1 MIFSLLVVMVLLLL
15 LGFPMVMTMLFST
28 LFYMIAFMPEVEI
41 FTVVQQMVLGVQSPV
56 LMAIPMFMLAADIMC
71 TGHTSNRLLDFVESF
86 VGHLPGGMATTT
98 SVTCALFG
106 SISGSTQAT
115 VVAVGRPVR
124 KKLLERGY
132 KDSEIMALIINS
144 SNLAYLIPP
153 SLGMVVY
160 GVASGASIG
169 ELFIAGIGPAVV
181 ILVLFGVYCA
191 IYAVVKKIP
200 RLDKAT
206 VAERWSATKNS
217 LLAFGFPLII
227 MGGIYTGIFSPT
239 EAAAVSVLYALVVE
253 VLIYK
258 SIRIQEIYRIALST
272 GIITTVV
279 FVLVAVGGAFS
290 WVMSYARVPQVMTEG
305 LLGSTPSVFMI
316 LLVVN
321 IIFFIACMFVE
332 AVVVILVL
340 TPIFA
345 PIAAAAGIDLVHLGI
360 IITLQ
365 VAIGSGT
372 PPFGTSIFTCSAIF
386 DKPYLEV
393 IRNEGPYILI
403 LLFAVFLISAFPEIS
418 LFLGSLVKQ

>member
-1 MIFSLLVVMVLLLL
+1 M
-15 LGFPMVMTMLFST
+15 GFPMMMTMLFST
-28 LFYMIAFMPEVEI
+28 LFYMLTFMPDVEV
-41 FTVVQQMVLGVQSPV
+41 FTSVQQMVLGVQSPV

-71 TGHTSNRLLDFVESF
+71 TGQTSNRLLDFVESF

-98 SVTCALFG
+98 SVTCAMFG

-132 KDSEIMALIINS
+132 DDSEIMALIINS

-169 ELFIAGIGPAVV
+169 DLFIAGLGPALL
-181 ILVLFGVYCA
+181 IIIMFA
-191 IYAVVKKIP
+191 IYSAFYAKVKKIP
-200 RLDKAT
+200 RMDKAT
-206 VAERWSATKNS
+206 MTQRMAATKKC

-239 EAAAVSVLYALVVE
+239 EAAAVSVLYALIVE
-253 VLIYK
+253 VGVYK
-258 SIRIQEIYRIALST
+258 SIKLRDIYKIALST

-279 FVLVAVGGAFS
+279 FILVAVGASFS
-290 WVMSYARVPQVMTEG
+290 WIISYARVPQLMTEG
-305 LLGSTPSVFMI
+305 LLGNDPSVFKI
-316 LLVVN
+316 LLTVN
-321 IIFFIACMFVE
+321 IFYFVGCMFVE

-340 TPIFA
+340 TPIFV

-360 IITLQ
+360 IVTLQ

-386 DKPYLEV
+386 DKPFLKV
-393 IRNEGPYILI
+393 IKNEGPYIAM
-403 LLFAVFLISAFPEIS
+403 LLLACLLISAFPDIS
-418 LFLGSLVKQ
+418 LFLGSLVK

>member
-1 MIFSLLVVMVLLLL
+1 MVFSLLAVMVVLLLM
-15 LGFPMVMTMLFST
+15 GFPMMMTMLFAT
-28 LFYMIAFMPEVEI
+28 LYYLIAFMPDVEV

-71 TGHTSNRLLDFVESF
+71 TGHTSKRLLDFVESF

-98 SVTCALFG
+98 SLTCALFG

-132 KDSEIMALIINS
+132 SESEIMALIINS

-169 ELFIAGIGPAVV
+169 KLFIAGIGPAVV
-181 ILVLFGVYCA
+181 ILILFGIYCA
-191 IYAVVKKIP
+191 IYAKVKKIP
-200 RLDKAT
+200 RLDKASY
-206 VAERWSATKNS
+206 AERWKATKNS
-217 LLAFGFPLII
+217 FMAFGFPFII

-239 EAAAVSVLYALVVE
+239 EAAAVSVLYALIVE
-253 VLIYK
+253 VFIYK
-258 SIRIQEIYRIALST
+258 SIKLKDVYKIALST

-279 FVLVAVGGAFS
+279 FILVAVGGAFS
-290 WVMSYARVPQVMTEG
+290 WVISYARVPQLMTEG
-305 LLGSTPSVFMI
+305 ILGSSPSVFMI

-321 IIFFIACMFVE
+321 IFFFVGCMFIE
-332 AVVVILVL
+332 AVVVILIL
-340 TPIFA
+340 TPIFV
-345 PIAAAAGIDLVHLGI
+345 PIALAAGIDLVHLGI

-386 DKPYLEV
+386 DKPFLTV
-393 IRNEGPYILI
+393 IKNEGPYIAI
-403 LLFAVFLISAFPEIS
+403 LLFACLLISAFPQIS
-418 LFLGSLVKQ
+418 LFLGSLVQ

>member
-1 MIFSLLVVMVLLLL
+1 MVFSLLLIMVILLLM
-15 LGFPMVMTMLFST
+15 GFPMMMTMLFST
-28 LFYMIAFMPEVEI
+28 LFYMLAYMPNVEV
-41 FTVVQQMVLGVQSPV
+41 FTVVQQMVIGVQSPV

-98 SVTCALFG
+98 SLTCALFG

-132 KDSEIMALIINS
+132 GESEIMALIINS

-169 ELFIAGIGPAVV
+169 ELFIAGLGPAAV
-181 ILVLFGVYCA
+181 ILVLFGIYCA
-191 IYAVVKKIP
+191 IYAKVKKIP
-200 RLDKAT
+200 RLSKAS
-206 VAERWSATKNS
+206 VADRWLATKNS
-217 LLAFGFPLII
+217 FLAFGFPLII

-239 EAAAVSVLYALVVE
+239 EAAAVSVLYALIVE
-253 VLIYK
+253 VFVYK
-258 SIRIQEIYRIALST
+258 SIKIREIYKIALST

-279 FVLVAVGGAFS
+279 FILVAVGGAFS
-290 WVMSYARVPQVMTEG
+290 WVISYARVPQIMTEG
-305 LLGSTPSVFMI
+305 LLGSNPSIFMI

-321 IIFFIACMFVE
+321 LFFFVGCMFIE
-332 AVVVILVL
+332 AVVVILIL
-340 TPIFA
+340 TPIFV
-345 PIAAAAGIDLVHLGI
+345 PIAAAAGINLVHLGI

-386 DKPYLEV
+386 DKPFLTV
-393 IRNEGPYILI
+393 IKNEGPYIAI
-403 LLFAVFLISAFPEIS
+403 LLVACLLISSFPEIS
-418 LFLGSLVKQ
+418 LFLGSLVK

>member
-1 MIFSLLVVMVLLLL
+1 MVFSLLGIMVILLL
-15 LGFPMVMTMLFST
+15 LGFPMMMTMLFST
-28 LFYMIAFMPEVEI
+28 LFYMLVYMPSVEV

-98 SVTCALFG
+98 SLTCALFG

-132 KDSEIMALIINS
+132 SESEIMALIINS

-169 ELFIAGIGPAVV
+169 DLFIAGLGPAVV
-181 ILVLFGVYCA
+181 ILIFFGIYCA
-191 IYAVVKKIP
+191 IYAKVKKIP
-200 RLDKAT
+200 RLSKASVADRWKAT
-206 VAERWSATKNS
+206 KSS
-217 LLAFGFPLII
+217 FLAFGFPLII

-239 EAAAVSVLYALVVE
+239 EAAAVSVLYALIVE
-253 VLIYK
+253 VFIYK
-258 SIRIQEIYRIALST
+258 SIKIREIYKIALST

-279 FVLVAVGGAFS
+279 FILVAVGGAFS
-290 WVMSYARVPQVMTEG
+290 WVISYARVPQIMTEG
-305 LLGSTPSVFMI
+305 LLGSNPSIFMI

-321 IIFFIACMFVE
+321 LFFFAGCMFIE
-332 AVVVILVL
+332 AVVVILIL
-340 TPIFA
+340 TPIFV

-386 DKPYLEV
+386 DKPFLTV
-393 IRNEGPYILI
+393 IKNEGPYIAI
-403 LLFAVFLISAFPEIS
+403 LLFACLLISAFPQIS
-418 LFLGSLVKQ
+418 LFLGSLMN

>member
-1 MIFSLLVVMVLLLL
+1 MIFSLLGVMIVLLL
-15 LGFPMVMTMLFST
+15 LGFPMMMTMLFAT
-28 LFYMIAFMPEVEI
+28 LYYMLAFMPDVEV

-98 SVTCALFG
+98 SLTCALFG

-132 KDSEIMALIINS
+132 EDSEVMALIINS

-169 ELFIAGIGPAVV
+169 KLFIAGLGPAVV
-181 ILVLFGVYCA
+181 ILVMFGIYCA
-191 IYAVVKKIP
+191 VYAKIKKIP
-200 RLDKAT
+200 RMKKAT
-206 VAERWSATKNS
+206 FSQRWKATKS
-217 LLAFGFPLII
+217 SFLAFGFPLII
-227 MGGIYTGIFSPT
+227 MGGIYTGLFSPT
-239 EAAAVSVLYALVVE
+239 EAAAVSVLYALIVE
-253 VLIYK
+253 VFVYK
-258 SIRIQEIYRIALST
+258 SIKIRDIYKIALST

-279 FVLVAVGGAFS
+279 FILVAVGGAFS
-290 WVMSYARVPQVMTEG
+290 WVISYARVPQLLTQG
-305 LLGSTPSVFMI
+305 LLGENPSVFMI

-321 IIFFIACMFVE
+321 IFFFISCMFVE
-332 AVVVILVL
+332 AVVVILIL

-345 PIAAAAGIDLVHLGI
+345 PIALAAGIDLVQLGI

-372 PPFGTSIFTCSAIF
+372 PPFGTSIFTASAIF
-386 DKPYLEV
+386 DKPFLEV
-393 IRNEGPYILI
+393 IRNEGPYITMLLI
-403 LLFAVFLISAFPEIS
+403 ACVLISAFPQIS
-418 LFLGSLVKQ
+418 LFLVHMMG

>member
-1 MIFSLLVVMVLLLL
+1 MVFSLLAIMVVLLL
-15 LGFPMVMTMLFST
+15 LGFPMIMTMLFST
-28 LFYMIAFMPEVEI
+28 LYYMLTFMPDVKI

-71 TGHTSNRLLDFVESF
+71 TGHTSNRLLDFVERF

-132 KDSEIMALIINS
+132 SDSEVMALIINS

-169 ELFIAGIGPAVV
+169 KLFVAGLGPAVV
-181 ILVLFGVYCA
+181 ILIMFGIYCA
-191 IYAVVKKIP
+191 IYAKVKKIP
-200 RLDKAT
+200 RIAKAT
-206 VAERWSATKNS
+206 WAQRWVATKNS
-217 LLAFGFPLII
+217 FFAFGFPLII

-239 EAAAVSVLYALVVE
+239 EAAAVSVLYALIVE
-253 VLIYK
+253 VFIYK
-258 SIRIQEIYRIALST
+258 SIKIRDIYRIALST

-290 WVMSYARVPQVMTEG
+290 WVISYARVPQMFTESI
-305 LLGSTPSVFMI
+305 LGSDPSVFMI

-321 IIFFIACMFVE
+321 ILFFISCMFVE
-332 AVVVILVL
+332 AVVVILIL
-340 TPIFA
+340 TPIFV

-386 DKPYLEV
+386 DKPFLTV
-393 IRNEGPYILI
+393 IRNEGPYIAM
-403 LLFAVFLISAFPEIS
+403 LLVACLLISAFPEIS
-418 LFLGSLVKQ
+418 LFLVNLMR

>member
-1 MIFSLLVVMVLLLL
+1 MLFSLLAIMIILLLM
-15 LGFPMVMTMLFST
+15 GFPMMMTMLFST
-28 LFYMIAFMPEVEI
+28 LFYMLTFMPDVEV
-41 FTVVQQMVLGVQSPV
+41 FTSVQQMVLGVQSPV

-71 TGHTSNRLLDFVESF
+71 TGQTSNRLLDFVESF

-98 SVTCALFG
+98 SVTCAMFG

-132 KDSEIMALIINS
+132 DDSEIMALIINS

-169 ELFIAGIGPAVV
+169 DLFIAGLGPALL
-181 ILVLFGVYCA
+181 IIIMFA
-191 IYAVVKKIP
+191 IYSAFYAKVKKIP
-200 RLDKAT
+200 RMDKAT
-206 VAERWSATKNS
+206 MTQRMAATKKC

-239 EAAAVSVLYALVVE
+239 EAAAVSVLYALIVE
-253 VLIYK
+253 VGVYK
-258 SIRIQEIYRIALST
+258 SIKLRDIYKIALST

-279 FVLVAVGGAFS
+279 FILVAVGASFS
-290 WVMSYARVPQVMTEG
+290 WIISYARVPQLMTEG
-305 LLGSTPSVFMI
+305 LLGNDPSVFKI
-316 LLVVN
+316 LLTVN
-321 IIFFIACMFVE
+321 IFYFVGCMFVE

-340 TPIFA
+340 TPIFV

-360 IITLQ
+360 IVTLQ

-386 DKPYLEV
+386 DKPFLKV
-393 IRNEGPYILI
+393 IKNEGPYIAM
-403 LLFAVFLISAFPEIS
+403 LLLACLLISAFPDIS
-418 LFLGSLVKQ
+418 LFLGSLVK

>member
-1 MIFSLLVVMVLLLL
+1 MIFSLLGVMIVLLL
-15 LGFPMVMTMLFST
+15 LGFPMMMTMLFAT
-28 LFYMIAFMPEVEI
+28 LYYMLAFMPDVEV

-98 SVTCALFG
+98 SLTCALFG

-132 KDSEIMALIINS
+132 EDSEVMALIINS

-169 ELFIAGIGPAVV
+169 KLFIAGLGPAVV
-181 ILVLFGVYCA
+181 ILVMFGIYCA
-191 IYAVVKKIP
+191 VYAKIKKIP
-200 RLDKAT
+200 RMKKAT
-206 VAERWSATKNS
+206 FSQRWKATKS
-217 LLAFGFPLII
+217 SFLAFGFPLII
-227 MGGIYTGIFSPT
+227 MGGIYTGLFSPT
-239 EAAAVSVLYALVVE
+239 EAAAVSVLYALIVE
-253 VLIYK
+253 VFVYK
-258 SIRIQEIYRIALST
+258 SIKIRDIYKIALST

-279 FVLVAVGGAFS
+279 FILVAVGGAFS
-290 WVMSYARVPQVMTEG
+290 WVISYARVPQLLTQG
-305 LLGSTPSVFMI
+305 LLGENPSVFMI

-321 IIFFIACMFVE
+321 IFFFISCMFVE
-332 AVVVILVL
+332 AVVVILIL

-345 PIAAAAGIDLVHLGI
+345 PIALAAGIDLVQLGI

-372 PPFGTSIFTCSAIF
+372 PPFGTSIFTASAIF
-386 DKPYLEV
+386 DKPFLEV
-393 IRNEGPYILI
+393 IRNEGPYITMLLI
-403 LLFAVFLISAFPEIS
+403 ACALISAFPQIS
-418 LFLGSLVKQ
+418 LFLVHMMG

>member
-1 MIFSLLVVMVLLLL
+1 MVFSLLAIMVVLLLM
-15 LGFPMVMTMLFST
+15 GFPMMMTMLFAT
-28 LFYMIAFMPEVEI
+28 LYYLIAFMPDVEV

-71 TGHTSNRLLDFVESF
+71 TGHTSKRLLDFVESF

-98 SVTCALFG
+98 SLTCALFG

-132 KDSEIMALIINS
+132 SESEIMALIINS

-169 ELFIAGIGPAVV
+169 KLFIAGIGPAVV
-181 ILVLFGVYCA
+181 ILILFGIYCA
-191 IYAVVKKIP
+191 IYAKVKKIP
-200 RLDKAT
+200 KLDKASY
-206 VAERWSATKNS
+206 AERWRATKNS
-217 LLAFGFPLII
+217 FMAFGFPLII

-239 EAAAVSVLYALVVE
+239 EAAAVSVLYALIVE
-253 VLIYK
+253 VFIYK
-258 SIRIQEIYRIALST
+258 SIKLRDVYKIALST

-279 FVLVAVGGAFS
+279 FILVAVGGAFS
-290 WVMSYARVPQVMTEG
+290 WVISYARVPQLMTEG
-305 LLGSTPSVFMI
+305 ILGSTPSIFMI

-321 IIFFIACMFVE
+321 IFFFIGCMFIE
-332 AVVVILVL
+332 AVVVILIL
-340 TPIFA
+340 TPIFV

-386 DKPYLEV
+386 DKSFLTV
-393 IRNEGPYILI
+393 IRNEGPYIAI
-403 LLFAVFLISAFPEIS
+403 LLFACFLISAFPQIS
-418 LFLGSLVKQ
+418 LFLGSLVQ

>member
-1 MIFSLLVVMVLLLL
+1 MVFSLLAIMVVLLL
-15 LGFPMVMTMLFST
+15 LGFPMIMTMLFST
-28 LFYMIAFMPEVEI
+28 LYYMLTFMPDVKI

-71 TGHTSNRLLDFVESF
+71 TGHTSNRLLDFVERF

-98 SVTCALFG
+98 SMTCALFG

-132 KDSEIMALIINS
+132 SDSEVMALIINS

-169 ELFIAGIGPAVV
+169 KLFVAGLGPAVV
-181 ILVLFGVYCA
+181 ILIMFGIYCA
-191 IYAVVKKIP
+191 IYAKVKHIP
-200 RLDKAT
+200 KLPKAT
-206 VAERWSATKNS
+206 WAQRWEATKNS
-217 LLAFGFPLII
+217 LFAFGFPLII

-239 EAAAVSVLYALVVE
+239 EAAAVSVLYALIVE
-253 VLIYK
+253 VFIYK
-258 SIRIQEIYRIALST
+258 SIKIRDIYRIALST

-279 FVLVAVGGAFS
+279 FILVAVGGAFS
-290 WVMSYARVPQVMTEG
+290 WVISYARVPQMFTESV
-305 LLGSTPSVFMI
+305 LGSDPSVFMI

-321 IIFFIACMFVE
+321 VLFFISCMFVE
-332 AVVVILVL
+332 AVVVILIL
-340 TPIFA
+340 TPIFV
-345 PIAAAAGIDLVHLGI
+345 PIAVAAGIDLVHLGI

-386 DKPYLEV
+386 DKPFLTV
-393 IRNEGPYILI
+393 IKNEGPYIAM
-403 LLFAVFLISAFPEIS
+403 LLVACLLISAFPQIS
-418 LFLGSLVKQ
+418 LFLVNLMR

>member
-1 MIFSLLVVMVLLLL
+1 MVVLLLM
-15 LGFPMVMTMLFST
+15 GFPMMMTMLLST
-28 LFYMIAFMPEVEI
+28 LFYMIMFMPGVEV
-41 FTVVQQMVLGVQSPV
+41 FTSIQQMVLGVQTPV

-71 TGHTSNRLLDFVESF
+71 TGHTSKRLLDFVESL

-98 SVTCALFG
+98 AFTCAMFG

-124 KKLLERGY
+124 KRLLDNGY
-132 KDSEIMALIINS
+132 SDSEVMALIINS

-169 ELFIAGIGPAVV
+169 DLFIAGLGPAAL
-181 ILVLFGVYCA
+181 ILIMFS
-191 IYAVVKKIP
+191 IYSACYAKIKNIP
-200 RLDKAT
+200 RIEKAST
-206 VAERWSATKNS
+206 AQRWNATKQC

-239 EAAAVSVLYALVVE
+239 EAAAVAVLYALIVE
-253 VLIYK
+253 VFIYK
-258 SIRIQEIYRIALST
+258 SIKIRELYGIALST
-272 GIITTVV
+272 GVITTVV
-279 FVLVAVGGAFS
+279 FILVAVGAAFS
-290 WVMSYARVPQVMTEG
+290 WIISYARIPQMIAEG
-305 LLGSTPSVFMI
+305 LIGSDPSLFTI
-316 LLVVN
+316 LLTVN
-321 IIFFIACMFVE
+321 LFFFIGCMFVE

-360 IITLQ
+360 IVTLQ

-386 DKPYLEV
+386 DQPYLKV
-393 IRNEGPYILI
+393 IKNEGPYIVM
-403 LLFAVFLISAFPEIS
+403 LLLACTLISAFPSIS
-418 LFLGSLVKQ
+418 LYLGSLVQ

>member
-1 MIFSLLVVMVLLLL
+1 MIFSLLGVMLLLLL
-15 LGFPMVMTMLFST
+15 LGFPMMMTMLFAT
-28 LFYMIAFMPEVEI
+28 LYYMIVFMPGVEV

-98 SVTCALFG
+98 SLTCALFG

-132 KDSEIMALIINS
+132 DDSEIMALIINS

-169 ELFIAGIGPAVV
+169 KLFIAGLGPAIV
-181 ILVLFGVYCA
+181 ILIMFGVYCA
-191 IYAVVKKIP
+191 IYAKVKKIP
-200 RLDKAT
+200 RLNKAT
-206 VAERWSATKNS
+206 FAQRWKATKNS
-217 LLAFGFPLII
+217 LFAFGFPLII
-227 MGGIYTGIFSPT
+227 MGGIYTGLFSPT
-239 EAAAVSVLYALVVE
+239 EAAAVSVLYALIVE
-253 VLIYK
+253 VFIYK
-258 SIRIQEIYRIALST
+258 SIKIRDIYKIALST

-279 FVLVAVGGAFS
+279 FILVAVGGAFS
-290 WVMSYARVPQVMTEG
+290 WVISYARVPQLLTQG
-305 LLGSTPSVFMI
+305 LLGDNPSVFMI
-316 LLVVN
+316 LLMVN
-321 IIFFIACMFVE
+321 IFFFVSCMFVE
-332 AVVVILVL
+332 AVVVILIL

-345 PIAAAAGIDLVHLGI
+345 PIALAAGIDLVQLGI
-360 IITLQ
+360 LITLQ

-372 PPFGTSIFTCSAIF
+372 PPFGTSIFTASAIF
-386 DKPYLEV
+386 DKPFLEV
-393 IRNEGPYILI
+393 IKNEGPYITMLLI
-403 LLFAVFLISAFPEIS
+403 TCVLISAFPQIS
-418 LFLGSLVKQ
+418 LFIVNMMH

>member
-1 MIFSLLVVMVLLLL
+1 MVMSLLFIMVLLLL
-15 LGFPMVMTMLFST
+15 LGFPMIMTMLFST
-28 LFYMIAFMPEVEI
+28 LYYMMMFMPDVKL

-56 LMAIPMFMLAADIMC
+56 LMAIPMFMLAADIMT

-98 SVTCALFG
+98 SLTCALFG

-124 KKLLERGY
+124 TKLLERGY
-132 KDSEIMALIINS
+132 PDSEVMALIINS

-169 ELFIAGIGPAVV
+169 KLFIAGLGPAAV
-181 ILVLFGVYCA
+181 ILVMFGIYSAVYA
-191 IYAVVKKIP
+191 KVKKIP
-200 RLDKAT
+200 RLEKASFSQ
-206 VAERWSATKNS
+206 RWNVTKKS
-217 LLAFGFPLII
+217 SFAFGFPIII
-227 MGGIYTGIFSPT
+227 MGGIYSGIFSPT
-239 EAAAVSVLYALVVE
+239 EAAAVSVLYALIVE
-253 VLIYK
+253 VFLYK
-258 SIRIQEIYRIALST
+258 SIKVSDLYRIALST

-279 FVLVAVGGAFS
+279 FILVAVGGAFS
-290 WVMSYARVPQVMTEG
+290 WVISYARVPQLLTTG
-305 LLGSTPSVFMI
+305 LLGEAPSVFMI

-321 IIFFIACMFVE
+321 ILFFISCMFVE
-332 AVVVILVL
+332 AVVVILIL
-340 TPIFA
+340 TPIFV

-386 DKPYLEV
+386 DKPFLTV
-393 IRNEGPYILI
+393 IRNEGPYIAI
-403 LLFAVFLISAFPEIS
+403 LLVACLLISAFPEIS
-418 LFLGSLVKQ
+418 LFLVSLMG

>member
-1 MIFSLLVVMVLLLL
+1 MIFSLLGVMILLLL
-15 LGFPMVMTMLFST
+15 LGFPMMMTMLFST
-28 LFYMIAFMPEVEI
+28 LFYMLAFIPDVEI

-98 SVTCALFG
+98 SLTCALFG

-132 KDSEIMALIINS
+132 DDSEIMALIINS

-169 ELFIAGIGPAVV
+169 KLFIAGLGPAAV
-181 ILVLFGVYCA
+181 ILVMFGIYCA
-191 IYAVVKKIP
+191 IYAKVKKIP
-200 RLDKAT
+200 RLNKAT
-206 VAERWSATKNS
+206 FAQRWKATKNS

-227 MGGIYTGIFSPT
+227 MGGIYTGLFSPT
-239 EAAAVSVLYALVVE
+239 EAAAVSVLYALIVE
-253 VLIYK
+253 VFIYK
-258 SIRIQEIYRIALST
+258 SIRLRDVYKIALST

-279 FVLVAVGGAFS
+279 FILVAVGGAFS
-290 WVMSYARVPQVMTEG
+290 WVISYARVPQLLTQG
-305 LLGSTPSVFMI
+305 LLGENPSVFMI
-316 LLVVN
+316 LLMVN
-321 IIFFIACMFVE
+321 IFFFVSCMFVE
-332 AVVVILVL
+332 AVVVILIL

-345 PIAAAAGIDLVHLGI
+345 PIAMAAGIDLVQLGI

-386 DKPYLEV
+386 DKSFISV
-393 IRNEGPYILI
+393 IKNEGPYIAM
-403 LLFAVFLISAFPEIS
+403 LLVTCVLISAFPQIS
-418 LFLGSLVKQ
+418 LFIVNMMH